1 MLHQHNE
8 IVTLSGTTSIVGF
21 ASQELPVDRLSPPD
35 RRRILVIDDEIDIR
49 ESLEFLLTNENYAVD
64 LAENATHGFQKFI
77 SGNYDLVLLD
87 LMMPDRSGMEVL
99 ADIRQ
104 RDTETPVFML
114 TAYGSVEVA
123 VRALKAGAND
133 YFAKPWDNEK
143 LLIEIDRMIAK
154 SDLERENTQL
164 KRALKQRYA
173 FPNIVGKSDRMLRLL
188 DQVAQVAPSR
198 ATILITGETGTGKEL
213 IAKAIHAHSARAD
226 QTFVPVNSGSL
237 PSELL
242 ESILFGHVKG
252 SFTGAVANRKGLF
265 ETANR
270 GTIFFDEIGTVG
282 PEIQVK
288 LLRVL
293 QDREFMPLGS
303 NESVRVDVRIIAA
316 TNADL
321 RKLVSEGKFR
331 EDLYYRLNVI
341 NLGLPPLR
349 DRKDDIPLLI
359 DHFFTRYSR
368 ENEKFLNNEG
378 RSVLAF
384 EPEAMQILMEHN
396 WPGNVR
402 ELENVIERAVVLAIF
417 PSVPAHVLPDYLQQ
431 ASGMK
436 ISRDNNGMLAP
447 DASLFEIVADFERR
461 TIIDVLE
468 KVSYSQTEAAES
480 LRIPLSTLN
489 QKIKRL
495 NIEIRRR
502 PSS

>member
-1 MLHQHNE
+1 MAFPNQVLPADR
-8 IVTLSGTTSIVGF
+8 VG
-21 ASQELPVDRLSPPD
+21 PPE
-35 RRRILVIDDEIDIR
+35 RRRILVIDDEADIR
-49 ESLEFLLTNENYAVD
+49 ESLELLLTSENYAVD
-64 LAENATHGFQKFI
+64 LAENAVTGLRKFE
-77 SGNYDLVLLD
+77 SGIHDLILLD

-99 ADIRQ
+99 AEIRQ
-104 RDTETPVFML
+104 RDPETPIFML
-114 TAYGSVEVA
+114 TAYGSEEVA
-123 VRALKAGAND
+123 VRALKSGAND
-133 YFAKPWDNEK
+133 YFAKPWDNDK
-143 LLIEIDRMIAK
+143 LLIEIDRMISK
-154 SDLERENTQL
+154 GRLERENTQL

-173 FPNIVGKSDRMLRLL
+173 FPNIVGKSERMLRLL

-226 QTFVPVNSGSL
+226 HMFVPVNSGSL

-270 GTIFFDEIGTVG
+270 GTIFFDEVGTIG

-303 NESVRVDVRIIAA
+303 NENIRVDVRIIAA

-321 RKLVSEGKFR
+321 KKLVEEGKFR

-341 NLGLPPLR
+341 NLSLPPLR
-349 DRKDDIPLLI
+349 DRKEDIPYLVEY
-359 DHFFTRYSR
+359 FFLRYCQD
-368 ENEKFLNNEG
+368 NEKFLNSEG
-378 RSVLAF
+378 RSMLSF
-384 EPEAMQILMEHN
+384 EPEAMQMLMEHS

-402 ELENVIERAVVLAIF
+402 ELENVVERAVVLTTS
-417 PSVPAHVLPDYLQQ
+417 PSVPAHVLPDSLQQ
-431 ASGMK
+431 AVGVRTA
-436 ISRDNNGMLAP
+436 RDGDAALGA
-447 DASLFEIVADFERR
+447 DASLFEMVADFERR
-461 TIIDVLE
+461 TIIDALE
-468 KVSYSQTEAAES
+468 QVNYSQTEAAEA
-480 LRIPLSTLN
+480 LKIPLSTLN

-495 NIEIRRR
+495 AIEVKRRA
-502 PSS
+502 SQ

>member
-1 MLHQHNE
+1 MSATNT
-8 IVTLSGTTSIVGF
+8 VVGITNQTVPSERVS
-21 ASQELPVDRLSPPD
+21 APD
-35 RRRILVIDDEIDIR
+35 KRRILVIDDEADIR
-49 ESLEFLLTNENYAVD
+49 EGLDLLLSGENYAVD
-64 LAENATHGFQKFI
+64 LAENATVGLQKFE
-77 SGNYDLVLLD
+77 SGYYDLVLLD
-87 LMMPDRSGMEVL
+87 LMMPDRSGMDVL
-99 ADIRQ
+99 AEIRQ

-114 TAYGSVEVA
+114 TAYGSVELA
-123 VRALKAGAND
+123 VRALKSGAND

-143 LLIEIDRMIAK
+143 LLIEIDRMISK
-154 SDLERENTQL
+154 GRLERENTQL

-173 FPNIVGKSDRMLRLL
+173 FPNIVGKSERMLRLL

-198 ATILITGETGTGKEL
+198 ATILLNGETGTGKEL
-213 IAKAIHAHSARAD
+213 IAKAIHAHSPRAD
-226 QTFVPVNSGSL
+226 QMFVPVNSGSL

-252 SFTGAVANRKGLF
+252 SFTGAIASRKGLF

-270 GTIFFDEIGTVG
+270 GTIFFDEIGTIG

-316 TNADL
+316 TNSDL
-321 RKLVSEGKFR
+321 RKLVEEGKFR

-341 NLGLPPLR
+341 SLHLPPLR
-349 DRKDDIPLLI
+349 ERKEDIPLLVE
-359 DHFFTRYSR
+359 HFFNRYCR
-368 ENEKFLNNEG
+368 ENEKFLNSEG
-378 RSVLAF
+378 RSVLSF

-402 ELENVIERAVVLAIF
+402 ELENTVERAVVLTTT
-417 PSVPAHVLPDYLQQ
+417 PTVPAHVLPEHLQQ
-431 ASGMK
+431 ASGMR
-436 ISRDNNGMLAP
+436 ISRDDNGMLPP
-447 DASLFEIVADFERR
+447 DASLFEMVADFERR
-461 TIIDVLE
+461 KIIETLE
-468 KVSYSQTEAAES
+468 QVNYSQTEAAEK

-495 NIEIRRR
+495 NIDPKRRGAA
-502 PSS
+502 